1 MMMLLSPRNV
11 RDAASNATRK
21 ILRGRLADLRPM
33 PSELIDQG
41 PHRSLYRYRTP
52 GKVIPTGPPVLLVPP
67 PAASTATA
75 FDLRRGCSLAEHLV
89 STGRRTY
96 LLDYGEADR
105 RGRDPGLETWVDEVL
120 PQAVARVAEDVD
132 GQPVQLVGWCL
143 GGILSVLAAA
153 ARPALPVAS
162 ITSIAAPVDFDA
174 VRPGGSPSGLARL
187 AGGLAGGGESGLLS
201 AFGGIPRPRAENEY
215 KISEIDR
222 YLTRPVMMLANLDD
236 ADFLAQIE
244 AVDAFTE
251 EMLASPGRTVAQAYD
266 RFFRENELSRGEARV
281 GDRRV
286 SLSEVKAPV
295 LVIAGRD
302 DGLAPWRSVHP
313 LTRLLPGSP
322 DVRFATAP
330 GGHLGV
336 LTGRKARTTTWA
348 RLDAWLA
355 EGSVRHGLRA
365 ARPQRERQLSRS

>member
-1 MMMLLSPRNV
+1 MMLLSPRNV
-11 RDAASNATRK
+11 RDAASNATQK

-67 PAASTATA
+67 PAASAAAA

-96 LLDYGEADR
+96 LLDYGEDRR

-174 VRPGGSPSGLARL
+174 VRPGGTLRGLTR
-187 AGGLAGGGESGLLS
+187 LAGGGEAELLS
-201 AFGGIPRPRAENEY
+201 AFGGIPRPRAGNEY
-215 KISEIDR
+215 TILEIDR

-266 RFFRENELSRGEARV
+266 RFFHENELARGEARV

-336 LTGRKARTTTWA
+336 LTGRKARTTTWP

>member
-1 MMMLLSPRNV
+1 
-11 RDAASNATRK
+11 
-21 ILRGRLADLRPM
+21 M

-41 PHRSLYRYRTP
+41 PERRLYRYRP
-52 GKVIPTGPPVLLVPP
+52 SGKVIPTGPPVLLVPP
-67 PAASTATA
+67 PAASAAAA

-96 LLDYGEADR
+96 LLDYGETR
-105 RGRDPGLETWVDEVL
+105 LQGHDPGLETWVDEVL
-120 PQAVARVAEDVD
+120 PEAVARVAEDVD

-143 GGILSVLAAA
+143 GGIFSVLTAAA
-153 ARPALPVAS
+153 HPGLPIAS
-162 ITSIAAPVDFDA
+162 VTSIAAPVDFDA
-174 VRPGGSPSGLARL
+174 VRPGGPLRGLTRL
-187 AGGLAGGGESGLLS
+187 AGGAETALLEVFS
-201 AFGGIPRPRAENEY
+201 GIPRASAEHGHL
-215 KISEIDR
+215 IPGIDR
-222 YLTRPVMMLANLDD
+222 YLTRPMTVLANLDD

-251 EMLASPGRTVAQAYD
+251 EMLARPGRPAARIYD
-266 RFFRENELSRGEARV
+266 ALFQENELARGDVRV

-286 SLSEVKAPV
+286 ALSQVRAPV

-302 DGLAPWRSVHP
+302 DELAPWRSVHP

-322 DVRFATAP
+322 DVRFHTAP

-365 ARPQRERQLSRS
+365 ARAPRERQLSRS